1 MCNEKCGCIMTKI
14 AGILVLVG
22 ALNWGLTGIGML
34 VGSDLNLVNLL
45 LGSWPMVEA
54 IVYVIVGICA
64 VVQIF
69 GCPCA
74 ACKSCKAS
82 CANCKVDATPATPAT
97 PAQ

>member
-1 MCNEKCGCIMTKI
+1 MTKI

-34 VGSDLNLVNLL
+34 VCSDLNLVNLL